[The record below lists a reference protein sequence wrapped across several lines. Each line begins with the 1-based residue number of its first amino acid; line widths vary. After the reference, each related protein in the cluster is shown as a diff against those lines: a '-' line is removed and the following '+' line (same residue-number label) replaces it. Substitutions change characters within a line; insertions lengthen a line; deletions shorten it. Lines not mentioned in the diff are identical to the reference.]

1 MGSFQQ
7 DRSSLFLD
15 QSVFDSPCR
24 VRLTGKDALFSLSRW
39 SGSVSLAF
47 GTEGDYRG
55 QTFVRGNELL
65 LKPAETPKTHH
76 IFRRL
81 DGDRFEYDVVLLREP
96 ETNVVSID
104 LSVPDGLEFFRQ
116 PSEEAARKYGIRCAP
131 EVLDSYAVYWK
142 ERNGRY
148 KTGKFCHIYRPRI
161 RDAWGREVWGRLEI
175 TGRRMSVTIPEE
187 WLADAAYP
195 VVVDPVIGTQT
206 RGALNT
212 IDWYGEG
219 DPQPFYLDCQMG
231 LSKFTAAS
239 AIAGICTS
247 YIYSYLSDDC
257 NGQAVLFSDSSNFPG
272 TRISRNEAIVNL
284 DRTTAA
290 WVPSTFSLSRTI
302 AAGETFWYGYNA
314 KFGINTY
321 YDVAGTFRK
330 MWTDT
335 FTDVPE
341 TFSDYGEVWSVIMSA
356 YFSYTTAVNYT
367 RTCAGNTGVAGNTA
381 RREGMAR
388 SSAAQVGAGLALIRR
403 IWIIRMGSGSIALTE
418 MRQTLFAF
426 IRTLTGFMNIHRA
439 SGVLQRLIR
448 LCVSEAQ
455 PQGEPVRRIWFSR
468 FVESAV
474 ELIERMLPRMILKK
488 EELIIVSRITREIE
502 IRSTLV

>member
-1 MGSFQQ
+1 MGKFQQ

-15 QSVFDSPCR
+15 QSVRDSPCR
-24 VRLTGKDALFSLSRW
+24 VRLTGKDSLFSLSRW
-39 SGSVSLAF
+39 SGSVSLSF

-55 QTFVRGNELL
+55 KTIVRGNEIL
-65 LKPAETPKTHH
+65 LKPEATPKTHH
-76 IFRRL
+76 VFRRL

-116 PSEEAARKYGIRCAP
+116 PSEEAARKHGIRCAP

-142 ERNGRY
+142 ERNGRF

-161 RDAWGREVWGRLEI
+161 RDARGREVWGRLEI
-175 TGRRMSVTIPEE
+175 TGRVMAVTIPEE

-239 AIAGICTS
+239 AIAGLCTS
-247 YIYSYLSDDC
+247 YIYSYRSDDC
-257 NGQAVLFSDSSNFPG
+257 DGQAVLFSDASNFPG
-272 TRISRNEAIVNL
+272 TRLSRDESIVDL
-284 DRTTAA
+284 DRTTGG
-290 WVPSTFSLSRTI
+290 WVPSTFTLSRTI

-314 KFGINTY
+314 KYGINTY

-341 TFSDYGEVWSVIMSA
+341 TFSDYGEVWNVIMSA

-367 RTCAGNTGVAGNTA
+367 RTCTGNAGITESAVRRAGVART
-381 RREGMAR
+381 
-388 SSAAQVGAGLALIRR
+388 SSGSVGAELAINRCVG
-403 IWIIRMGSGSIALTE
+403 INRMGIGSVSVDEIK
-418 MRQTLFAF
+418 QTVFSFL
-426 IRTLTGFMNIHRA
+426 RTLTDVFDVSRSTGI
-439 SGVLQRLIR
+439 VQRLIR
-448 LCVSEAQ
+448 VCISEAL
-455 PQGEPVRRIWFSR
+455 PQGETVRTIWYSR
-468 FVESAV
+468 FIESV
-474 ELIERMLPRMILKK
+474 FEFLERMLPRMILKK
-488 EELIIVSRITREIE
+488 EELVFVSRITREIE

>member
-1 MGSFQQ
+1 MGRFQQ

-15 QSVFDSPCR
+15 QSVRDSPCR
-24 VRLTGKDALFSLSRW
+24 VRLTGKDSLFSLSRW

-55 QTFVRGNELL
+55 KTYVRGNEIL
-65 LKPAETPKTHH
+65 LKPEETPKTHH
-76 IFRRL
+76 VFRRL

-104 LSVPDGLEFFRQ
+104 LTVPDGLEFFRQ
-116 PSEEAARKYGIRCAP
+116 PSEDAARRHGLRCAP

-161 RDAWGREVWGRLEI
+161 RDARGREVWGKLEI
-175 TGRRMSVTIPEE
+175 NGRSMSVTIPDD

-247 YIYSYLSDDC
+247 YIYSYMSNDC
-257 NGQAVLFSDSSNFPG
+257 DGQAVLYSDVSNFPG
-272 TRISRNEAIVNL
+272 TRVSRNETIVDL
-284 DRTTAA
+284 DRTTGG
-290 WVPSTFSLSRTI
+290 WVPSTFTLSRAI

-314 KFGINTY
+314 KYGINTY

-341 TFSDYGEVWSVIMSA
+341 TFSDYGDVWSVIMSA
-356 YFSYTTAVNYT
+356 YFSYTSSVNYT
-367 RTCAGNTGVAGNTA
+367 RTCAGNAGVTGTAA
-381 RREGMAR
+381 RRAGIAR
-388 SSAAQVGAGLALIRR
+388 AAPASVGAEHIVNRCIGVN
-403 IWIIRMGSGSIALTE
+403 RMGSDSVSVDEIK
-418 MRQTLFAF
+418 QTVFSFL
-426 IRTLTGFMNIHRA
+426 RTLTDVFDVTRS
-439 SGVLQRLIR
+439 SGIVQQLIR
-448 LCVSEAQ
+448 FCISNAQ
-455 PQGEPVRRIWFSR
+455 PQGETVRRIWFSR
-468 FVESAV
+468 FVDSAFDF
-474 ELIERMLPRMILKK
+474 LERMLPRMILKK
-488 EELIIVSRITREIE
+488 EELVFVSRITREIE